1 LVAIPHVVVLM
12 GALTALLCLSY
23 AVAAILRADQPALR
37 RVWRRRDPGEIRQLQ
52 RVDRELNGPMPP
64 ELPAA
69 GPLPCIEQIA
79 AELQRLARQRRSGPT
94 TESTVW
100 LAAVLLAY
108 DEWLRLACRSLGVTE
123 HLQPLEG
130 LDREAERL
138 RLETE
143 LQANGVPLPPTQ

>member
-1 LVAIPHVVVLM
+1 MAIPHVVVLT
-12 GALTALLCLSY
+12 GALTALLSLPR
-23 AVAAILRADQPALR
+23 AVAMVLRDDQTALR
-37 RVWRRRDPGEIRQLQ
+37 RVWRRRDPQEIRQLQ
-52 RVDRELNGPMPP
+52 TVDRELNGPKRA

-69 GPLPCIEQIA
+69 GPPPCIEQIA

-108 DEWLRLACRSLGVTE
+108 DEWLRLACRSLGVVE
-123 HLQPLEG
+123 HLQCLEG

-143 LQANGVPLPPTQ
+143 LQANGVPLGPPQ

>member
-1 LVAIPHVVVLM
+1 MAIPHVVVLT
-12 GALTALLCLSY
+12 GALTALLCLPC
-23 AVAAILRADQPALR
+23 AVALVLRADQMALR
-37 RVWRRRDPGEIRQLQ
+37 QVWRRRDPREIRQLR
-52 RVDRELNGPMPP
+52 RVDHELNGPKPP
-64 ELPAA
+64 ELPGA

-79 AELQRLARQRRSGPT
+79 AELQRLARQRSSGPT

-108 DEWLRLACRSLGVTE
+108 DEWLRLACRSLGVVE

-143 LQANGVPLPPTQ
+143 LQANGVPLRPPQ

>member
-1 LVAIPHVVVLM
+1 MAIPQVVVLT
-12 GALTALLCLSY
+12 GALTALLCLPC
-23 AVAAILRADQPALR
+23 AVAMVLRDEQMALR
-37 RVWRRRDPGEIRQLQ
+37 RVWRRRDPREIRQLQ
-52 RVDRELNGPMPP
+52 RVDRELNGPKPA
-64 ELPAA
+64 ELPVA

-79 AELQRLARQRRSGPT
+79 AELQRLARQRCSGPT

-108 DEWLRLACRSLGVTE
+108 DEWLRLACRSLGVVE

-138 RLETE
+138 RLEME
-143 LQANGVPLPPTQ
+143 LQANGVPLRPSQ